1 MLSQLFWSESMLLSE
16 ELSHVPVCY
25 FFSSYLLSD
34 PVLPVDLY
42 AIDFVIMKAGCSV
55 LRVVIPLPDLPDL
68 FFAALTVL
76 AI

>member
-1 MLSQLFWSESMLLSE
+1 MLSQLFWGKSMLLSE

-42 AIDFVIMKAGCSV
+42 AIDLIVINIGCFVSD
-55 LRVVIPLPDLPDL
+55 VVILLPDLPDL
-68 FFAALTVL
+68 FLATLTVL